1 MSTLEVNKLAPLAD
15 NGTVTLGDSG
25 DTVTIPSGV
34 TITNNGTQT
43 GFGGTNTPAFEA
55 YLSANQSVTSG
66 TATKLQSNTEVFDT
80 DSAYDNS
87 SNYRFTVPSGKAGT
101 YYFYTH
107 IVLNQEETYLGY
119 GDIRFYKNG
128 SSIRKNSFENILG
141 TNDSYMKFM
150 PVSLDMTLPLVA
162 GDYIEVYGVVGAFG
176 GGSTHRFYSTNNE
189 SYFGGYK
196 IIGA

>member
-1 MSTLEVNKLAPLAD
+1 MSTLEVNSIKPIS
-15 NGTVTLGDSG
+15 GSSTVTLGESG
-25 DTVTIPSGV
+25 DTIALASGAS
-34 TITNNGTQT
+34 QT
-43 GFGGTNTPAFEA
+43 LAVNTPAFEA
-55 YLSANQSVTSG
+55 YLSANQTVTSA

-80 DSAYDNS
+80 DGAYDNS

-107 IVLNQEETYLGY
+107 IVLNQEENYLGY

-141 TNDSYMKFM
+141 TSDSYMKFM

-162 GDYIEVYGVVGAFG
+162 GDYIEVFGVVGAFG